1 MATQRA
7 FFKSSSSTTEE
18 YVLSP
23 ASFLEVDALTAP
35 ATTSFNIRNVGPS
48 ADCVVCADSALFY
61 RILVA
66 YQLI

>member
-23 ASFLEVDALTAP
+23 ASFLEVDALTAL
-35 ATTSFNIRNVGPS
+35 ATTSFQNVGPS
-48 ADCVVCADSALFY
+48 DTCVPIPLQDPL
-61 RILVA
+61 
-66 YQLI
+66 